1 MSRMKL
7 KFYVV
12 EPLYQVNECVN
23 PLPWTLEGISK
34 TNSAGTLEVDSQ
46 HMRNGGPCLRST
58 GGAFPWWNKPM
69 NLEATETYEL
79 GADLFGRDGA
89 VLLLRV
95 MDANE
100 DTVASQTFAMNGHW
114 QRCRLQF
121 LGGSDL
127 TFCVEWVSGDQEF
140 FVDRLSVQKGEGP
153 FTWFC
158 GYGFTAS
165 DNEHFRW
172 EGEPMNSRSVHNGL
186 CRRAGKMVDID
197 ELMIVDQAPGLGMG
211 DWEQR
216 MTPVMT
222 GGALYQDHYP
232 VPRYFSLQGT
242 AVSQDYKELFLKRK
256 ALSLLVRPDTKG
268 EQLLNLLYQGI
279 DSETGLPLSEELTL
293 ECACIRGLRDV
304 PDLPTYAS
312 QQIDFVMP
320 DPHLYAN
327 HYDGYKQG
335 DGVEIRS
342 DNIVM
347 RRKNGEWKAL
357 PGLDG
362 EVKCVAV
369 DTAGRIWAGGSFTG
383 KIKWWNGT
391 SWSQPV
397 AGGTPNGDVNAIAV
411 LPSGDI
417 YIGGDF
423 TYIGSNLHTRVAF
436 MRKITGQDWWSDV
449 QMGTGCNATVRAIH
463 IDDTGNVIVGGD
475 FTTAGGKSSVGV
487 AMYNPSNPVIADR
500 WTGFGTALSSG
511 AKVRSICNGGYPR
524 RVALGGAFTSSAAST
539 IQNLAFLNTENGS
552 LSSFGDV
559 RTYPSFSLDK
569 IECVI
574 RLFDG
579 SMAYSG
585 AFSFYGEQQLP
596 IAFDVGMLRGMR
608 NMPFSGNLMWG
619 LANTSVK
626 FILQRQDGT
635 VEAFANGEMYY
646 NDGSEY
652 GRYLRWKDGVWMKHE
667 EADAI
672 IKNESEWMNTAVET
686 QNGDMI
692 YAGWWTGAIRVPP
705 PPDAM
710 PVVTQSTAG
719 TYPIVRVFGRHRVR
733 SFYNRA
739 TGKTIRFRNT
749 LIPEGGWL
757 ECSLRPDNI
766 QILYNWKNRLDFI
779 DIGSDLTD
787 FWLEPGRN
795 DIMADTTP
803 YPEDDVSD
811 INRGDVFVLWQPRYW
826 SLEGATHGTL

>member
-1 MSRMKL
+1 MGL
-7 KFYVV
+7 KPKFWIV
-12 EPLYQVNECVN
+12 EPMASINECEN
-23 PLPWTLEGISK
+23 PLPWTLDGI
-34 TNSAGTLEVDSQ
+34 TVVGGGTVEISTQ
-46 HMRNGGPCLRST
+46 RMRNGGPVLLAH
-58 GGAFPWWNKPM
+58 GATVWWNKPM
-69 NLEATETYEL
+69 NKLKTGEQYEL
-79 GADLFGRDGA
+79 LLNVWAPNNTQVEVEICTSSGTSTGTSQVFDFNGEWRWCRVPFVVGAAG
-89 VLLLRV
+89 
-95 MDANE
+95 
-100 DTVASQTFAMNGHW
+100 
-114 QRCRLQF
+114 
-121 LGGSDL
+121 L
-127 TFCVEWVSGDQEF
+127 TFRVLASDGQDF
-140 FVDRLSVQKGEGP
+140 YVDRISVQKGENM
-153 FTWFC
+153 TWFC

-165 DNEHFRW
+165 DNQCFRW

-197 ELMIVDQAPGLGMG
+197 ELMIVEQAPGLGMG

-279 DSETGLPLSEELTL
+279 DSETGLPMTEELTL
-293 ECACIRGLRDV
+293 ECACIWGLRDV

-335 DGVEIRS
+335 DGVEITS

-369 DTAGRIWAGGSFTG
+369 DTAGRIWAGGTFTG

-391 SWSQPV
+391 SWRKPV
-397 AGGTPNGDVNAIAV
+397 AGGAPDGDVNAIAV

-423 TYIGSNLHTRVAF
+423 TYIGSNLHTRVASL
-436 MRKITGQDWWSDV
+436 RKITGQNWWDPT

-511 AKVRSICNGGYPR
+511 AIVRSICNGGYPR
-524 RVALGGAFTSSAAST
+524 RVALGGAFQASAASS
-539 IQNLAFLNTENGS
+539 IKNLAFLNTDNGQ

-559 RTYPSFSLDK
+559 RTYPTMNTEQG
-569 IECVI
+569 IQCVT
-574 RLFDG
+574 RLADG
-579 SMAYSG
+579 STAYAGTLVFPGPLYSN
-585 AFSFYGEQQLP
+585 AH
-596 IAFDVGMLRGMR
+596 DVGMLRGMR
-608 NMPFSGNLMWG
+608 NMPFNDDFIVEILAGATFIMQDSSGDITVVGGADIW
-619 LANTSVK
+619 ANREK
-626 FILQRQDGT
+626 IGR
-635 VEAFANGEMYY
+635 FAKLKSGEWV
-646 NDGSEY
+646 
-652 GRYLRWKDGVWMKHE
+652 RHE
-667 EADAI
+667 EI
-672 IKNESEWMNTAVET
+672 NVISESTQYPRINTIVET
-686 QNGDMI
+686 PNGDMI
-692 YAGWWTGAIRVPP
+692 YAGSWTGAIRVPP

-757 ECSLRPDNI
+757 ECSLRPDKI
-766 QILYNWKNRLDFI
+766 QILHNWKNRLDLI

-795 DIMADTTP
+795 DIVADTTP
-803 YPEDDVSD
+803 YPEDNITD

-826 SLEGATHGTL
+826 SLEGATHGAL

>member
-1 MSRMKL
+1 MGL
-7 KFYVV
+7 KPKFWIV
-12 EPLYQVNECVN
+12 EPMASINECEN
-23 PLPWTLEGISK
+23 PLPWTLDGI
-34 TNSAGTLEVDSQ
+34 TVVGGGTVEISTQ
-46 HMRNGGPCLRST
+46 RMRNGGPVLLAH
-58 GGAFPWWNKPM
+58 GGATVWWNKPM
-69 NLEATETYEL
+69 NKLETGEQYEL
-79 GADLFGRDGA
+79 LLNVWAPDDTQVEVEICTSTGSPTGTSQVFGFNGQWRWC
-89 VLLLRV
+89 RV
-95 MDANE
+95 PFVGEA
-100 DTVASQTFAMNGHW
+100 G
-114 QRCRLQF
+114 
-121 LGGSDL
+121 L
-127 TFCVEWVSGDQEF
+127 TFKVFSGDASEF
-140 FVDRLSVQKGEGP
+140 YVDRISVQKGENM
-153 FTWFC
+153 TWFC

-186 CRRAGKMVDID
+186 CRRAGRMVDID
-197 ELMIVDQAPGLGMG
+197 ELMIVEQAPGLGMG

-268 EQLLNLLYQGI
+268 EQLLNLIYQGI
-279 DSETGLPLSEELTL
+279 DSETGLPLTEELTL

-304 PDLPTYAS
+304 PDLPTYSS

-335 DGVEIRS
+335 DGVEIKS
-342 DNIVM
+342 DNIIM

-383 KIKWWNGT
+383 KIKWWTGT
-391 SWSQPV
+391 NWRQPV
-397 AGGTPNGDVNAIAV
+397 AGGAPDGDVNAIAV

-423 TYIGSNLHTRVAF
+423 TYIGLSLHTRVGF
-436 MRKITGQDWWSDV
+436 LRKITGQDWWSDV

-524 RVALGGAFTSSAAST
+524 RVALGGAFQASASSS
-539 IQNLAFLNTENGS
+539 IKNLAFLNTENGS

-585 AFSFYGEQQLP
+585 AFSFYGEQSLP
-596 IAFDVGMLRGMR
+596 IACDVGMLRGMR

-635 VEAFANGEMYY
+635 VEAFANGAMYY
-646 NDGSEY
+646 NDVSEY

-672 IKNESEWMNTAVET
+672 IQNESEWMNTAVET

-692 YAGWWTGAIRVPP
+692 YAGRWTGAIRVPP

-757 ECSLRPDNI
+757 ECSLRPDKI

-787 FWLEPGRN
+787 FWLEPGGN